1 MVFSL
6 VGLLIDIILGYQISK
21 MRKQI
26 KAGGAEVSETD
37 LLKKL
42 NKRRK
47 LRAWLEDIPQLIIIS
62 IYFSYE
68 SVEFAAIKIG
78 F

>member
-1 MVFSL
+1 
-6 VGLLIDIILGYQISK
+6 

-68 SVEFAAIKIG
+68 SDEFAAIKIG